1 MEDKIVQELKFLN
14 AKRKGYVFLK
24 EAIEMSLSHQGKLA
38 LYKDVFPK
46 IAEKYG
52 KTSASVE
59 RDIRYL
65 LKTSG
70 CSLSSKKFIKNV
82 AQNLK

>member
-1 MEDKIVQELKFLN
+1 MDQLIVQELKSLN
-14 AKRKGYVFLK
+14 ARRKGYIFLK
-24 EAIEMSLSHQGKLA
+24 EAIEMSLNHQGKLA

-46 IAEKYG
+46 IAEKYS
-52 KTSASVE
+52 KSPASVE

-82 AQNLK
+82 LQKLS